1 MRTHPVPLL
10 MAAVF
15 GALVFLT
22 GCGVVLIA
30 FYVAGWMG
38 LVALSAAAGGAL
50 WVAREWHLFASSR
63 R

>member
-1 MRTHPVPLL
+1 MRTHPVTWA

-15 GALVFLT
+15 GSLVFLVA
-22 GCGVVLIA
+22 CGVVLTV

-38 LVALSAAAGGAL
+38 LVALSAAVGGAL
-50 WVAREWHLFASSR
+50 WVVREWHLFASSR

>member
-1 MRTHPVPLL
+1 MRPHPVPVV
-10 MAAVF
+10 MAVVF
-15 GALVFLT
+15 GTVLFLT
-22 GCGVVLIA
+22 SCGVVLTA

-38 LVALSAAAGGAL
+38 LVALSAAVGGAL